1 MHSITKYHH
10 LGIITGLAL
19 CLFGTIQQ
27 AEARRI
33 VDTMGERCAPVTLQ
47 AGQNARVTVSNVL
60 VPTNGS
66 KPADCPVLVRFFDA
80 GGTLL
85 GSEKEANLKAGASTS
100 ISAESL
106 RRGLCALSSASR
118 ASLIRKASAP
128 SKPHLKCSTP
138 APARRKLPS
147 PARTALA
154 MVRAAHLWPHR
165 SQLEQ
170 GSKILR

>member
-10 LGIITGLAL
+10 FGIITGLAL

-33 VDTMGERCAPVTLQ
+33 VDTMGERFAPVTLQ

-66 KPADCPVLVRFFDA
+66 RPADCPVLVRFFDA

-85 GSEKEANLKAGASTS
+85 GSGKEANLKAGASTS
-100 ISAESL
+100 ISAES
-106 RRGLCALSSASR
+106 SSAGLVRAIVSIKGFADPQSVCAIK
-118 ASLIRKASAP
+118 ASLEVFDVGTGATQAALAGQDCLGNGACSAP
-128 SKPHLKCSTP
+128 LAPSQSTG
-138 APARRKLPS
+138 AGK
-147 PARTALA
+147 
-154 MVRAAHLWPHR
+154 
-165 SQLEQ
+165 
-170 GSKILR
+170 

>member
-33 VDTMGERCAPVTLQ
+33 VDTMGERFAPVTLQ

-66 KPADCPVLVRFFDA
+66 RPADCPVLVRFFDA

-85 GSEKEANLKAGASTS
+85 GSGKEANLKAGASTS
-100 ISAESL
+100 ISAES
-106 RRGLCALSSASR
+106 SSAGLVR
-118 ASLIRKASAP
+118 AIVSIKGCGAKGALHAP
-128 SKPHLKCSTP
+128 LPRQSW
-138 APARRKLPS
+138 PARAACVAPFFGRWVLR
-147 PARTALA
+147 PARF
-154 MVRAAHLWPHR
+154 
-165 SQLEQ
+165 
-170 GSKILR
+170 

>member
-33 VDTMGERCAPVTLQ
+33 VDTMGERFAPVTLQ

-85 GSEKEANLKAGASTS
+85 GSGKEANLKAGASTS
-100 ISAESL
+100 ISAES
-106 RRGLCALSSASR
+106 SSAGLVR
-118 ASLIRKASAP
+118 AIVSIKGFADPQSVCAIKASFEVFDVGTGATQAALAGQDCLGNGACSAPLAP
-128 SKPHLKCSTP
+128 SQSTG
-138 APARRKLPS
+138 AGK
-147 PARTALA
+147 
-154 MVRAAHLWPHR
+154 
-165 SQLEQ
+165 
-170 GSKILR
+170 